1 MNIWI
6 INGPNLNMLGY
17 RNVNHY
23 GSMTLSDLNNL
34 INLRYRDINF
44 IFKQSNYEG
53 QIIDWVQ
60 EIKMQEHTIDGLII
74 NAGGYSHTSI
84 AIADSIEMLSIP
96 VVEVHL
102 SDITKR
108 ETFRRHTFIE
118 RVANT
123 RYYGE
128 QEISYLKAVEYIKQY
143 KEHVNKC

>member
-74 NAGGYSHTSI
+74 NAGYIDLLIKKFCWQKI
-84 AIADSIEMLSIP
+84 A
-96 VVEVHL
+96 
-102 SDITKR
+102 
-108 ETFRRHTFIE
+108 
-118 RVANT
+118 
-123 RYYGE
+123 
-128 QEISYLKAVEYIKQY
+128 
-143 KEHVNKC
+143 